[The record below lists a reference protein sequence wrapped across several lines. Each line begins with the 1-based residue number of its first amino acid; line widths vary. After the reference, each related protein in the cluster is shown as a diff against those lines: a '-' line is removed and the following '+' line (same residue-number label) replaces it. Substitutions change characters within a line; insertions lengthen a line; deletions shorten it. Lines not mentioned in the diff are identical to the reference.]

1 MDYRFSQ
8 RLIGSGEMRGVK
20 KQRASVI
27 HLQAPFG
34 TRKLAVLQLLQSL
47 LATPVALVKLA
58 YLTG

>member
-1 MDYRFSQ
+1 
-8 RLIGSGEMRGVK
+8 
-20 KQRASVI
+20 
-27 HLQAPFG
+27 LQAPFG